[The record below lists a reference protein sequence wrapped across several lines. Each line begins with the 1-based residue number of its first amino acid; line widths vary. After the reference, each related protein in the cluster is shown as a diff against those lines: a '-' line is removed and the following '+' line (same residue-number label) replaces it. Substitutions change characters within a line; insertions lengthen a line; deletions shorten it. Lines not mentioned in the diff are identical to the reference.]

1 MDDLMD
7 MIVADESPSDISDK
21 IKEVLYTKAAE
32 KVDNTRPNVA
42 LSMFDT
48 EQETEIE
55 TETDA
60 EE

>member
-1 MDDLMD
+1 MD

-42 LSMFDT
+42 LSVFDT
-48 EQETEIE
+48 EQETEVE

>member
-48 EQETEIE
+48 EQETEVE
-55 TETDA
+55 SETDA

>member
-1 MDDLMD
+1 MD

-48 EQETEIE
+48 EQETEVE
-55 TETDA
+55 SETDA

>member
-1 MDDLMD
+1 MD

-21 IKEVLYTKAAE
+21 IKEVLYTKVTAE

-48 EQETEIE
+48 EQETEVE

>member
-32 KVDNTRPNVA
+32 KVDNVRPNVA
-42 LSMFDT
+42 FSMFDT
-48 EQETEIE
+48 EQENEVE
-55 TETDA
+55 NETDA

>member
-32 KVDNTRPNVA
+32 KVDNVRPNVA
-42 LSMFDT
+42 SSMFNPT
-48 EQETEIE
+48 EDDV
-55 TETDA
+55 ETDA

>member
-21 IKEVLYTKAAE
+21 IKEVLYTRAAE

-48 EQETEIE
+48 EQETDVEV
-55 TETDA
+55 DA

>member
-48 EQETEIE
+48 EVES
-55 TETDA
+55 ETDA

>member
-1 MDDLMD
+1 MD

>member
-21 IKEVLYTKAAE
+21 IKEVLYTRAAE

-42 LSMFDT
+42 LSVFDT
-48 EQETEIE
+48 EQETDVEV
-55 TETDA
+55 DA

>member
-1 MDDLMD
+1 MD

-32 KVDNTRPNVA
+32 KVDNARPNVA

-48 EQETEIE
+48 EQETEVE
-55 TETDA
+55 SETDA

>member
-1 MDDLMD
+1 MD

-21 IKEVLYTKAAE
+21 IKEVLYTKSSAE

-48 EQETEIE
+48 EQETEVE

>member
-1 MDDLMD
+1 MD

-48 EQETEIE
+48 DQETEVE

>member
-21 IKEVLYTKAAE
+21 IKEVLYTKAAG

-48 EQETEIE
+48 EQETEVE